1 MYNNKFYAQ
10 GNHDPDT
17 TIGLTPYGANDP
29 FGAPYGLY
37 VINEDNYT
45 DLGDGGEAT
54 AEDLKVYL
62 DQKVASGWNKPIF
75 VVSHVPLNFS
85 MRTIS
90 GKNARTAMPIVD
102 VLNEAGANGLNIIFL
117 FGHNHSSGYDNYI
130 GGGSVY
136 LKKGDTMLVPNYDN
150 YLLADEVSLNF
161 TYMTAGYIGYY
172 GTTVNGADG
181 ALTMTMFRI
190 QKDGSVIIGRYDA
203 NGIHNLKSAGAKN
216 TDKGDTMEP
225 DLTVYESWRVVTAGD
240 DRKYEG

>member
-1 MYNNKFYAQ
+1 
-10 GNHDPDT
+10 
-17 TIGLTPYGANDP
+17 
-29 FGAPYGLY
+29 
-37 VINEDNYT
+37 
-45 DLGDGGEAT
+45 
-54 AEDLKVYL
+54 
-62 DQKVASGWNKPIF
+62 
-75 VVSHVPLNFS
+75 

-102 VLNEAGANGLNIIFL
+102 VLNEAGANGLNILFL

-225 DLTVYESWRVVTAGD
+225 DPTVYESWRVVTATD